1 MAYIGQIELTK
12 KKPPKVDND
21 NRAWSDLYD
30 TLNHLIDSVNSK
42 STTEQ
47 RRPGDL
53 HNSIGDLK
61 VFKDKT
67 DNKYYMETMTED
79 GSARREMFISD
90 KDSRSG
96 DDFYSLAGKK
106 SGGGGL
112 SGSKDSRN
120 IEQQLFE
127 QIPWTGGIPNNITV
141 DADGKLVTDTVAGA
155 TVSNNYI
162 VQADLVGSDKTW
174 TVKPNNTTI
183 DSDGKIVEDNVAGAI
198 VTNNKIV
205 AADVVGSGKTFTTK
219 PPVTFRQAS
228 IPTALTAGDLWYDT
242 DDGNKLYRADA
253 AGADQITSGE
263 WIATVDATIAIA
275 QADADTADGKAVAAQ
290 NTANS
295 ALSTAN
301 GKNISFYQNEAPT
314 ALATG
319 DMWFDTNDEYKM
331 YRWGGSAW
339 NLVNAVP
346 TLSAIVI
353 NASQI
358 NAGTISSGR
367 IATSSLTAANINAS
381 QINAGTISAD
391 RIATSSL
398 TAATITADAINMDT
412 ATISGTLEAGNINV
426 SGVVTTESVNAT
438 TITADAINMDT
449 ATVSGTLAA
458 GNIDVSGVV
467 SAESVNAVGISAS
480 SISTGTLSAAEINM
494 SSGSAQIET
503 SGKITTKNLV
513 KCFSTDVGGSRM
525 GLRLIEHGDTSS
537 ADSGSTNWWQLFVD
551 SDDLIFNKGGYNK
564 VTFDDDGKIE
574 ANAGANEFTPNHTRM
589 RLESSDTGSDR
600 WYEIYNTDTE
610 VSTNH
615 NIGGLRWYSNDS
627 SNSSEHQGWVCSIGG
642 VNYYDGRM
650 GLTFRHGGVGSAD
663 DFYTKFVYD
672 GDVINGTNT
681 TVWQQTSDERV
692 KENIVEV
699 DDALS
704 VVTALRPVTFNF
716 NSDYCEESGH
726 KDNKRWGFL
735 GQEFK
740 TAIPEGVTTS
750 ADYGYED
757 FHKLNSDMLVPL
769 LVKAVKEL
777 KAEVDALKA

>member
-12 KKPPKVDND
+12 KKPPKVEADT
-21 NRAWSDLYD
+21 RAWSDLYD

-42 STTEQ
+42 NTTEQ

-53 HNSIGDLK
+53 HNSIGDITIY
-61 VFKDKT
+61 KDKT
-67 DNKYYMETMTED
+67 DNKYYMESMTED
-79 GSARREMFISD
+79 GNARREMFISD
-90 KDSRSG
+90 KDNRTG
-96 DDFYSLAGKK
+96 DGYYSVSSAAF
-106 SGGGGL
+106 GGGS
-112 SGSKDSRN
+112 SGSADSRN

-127 QIPWTGGIPNNITV
+127 QIPWTGGIPNNIAI

-155 TVSNNYI
+155 TVSNSNI
-162 VQADLVGSDKTW
+162 IESNLVGSGKTW
-174 TVKPNNTTI
+174 EAGLKPKHAAI
-183 DSDGKIVEDNVAGAI
+183 DNDGNLVLDDVVGAT

-205 AADVVGSGKTFTTK
+205 ASDVVGGGKTFTTK
-219 PPVTFRQAS
+219 PPVTFRQDG
-228 IPTALTAGDLWYDT
+228 IPTSLTVGDLWYDT
-242 DDGNKLYRADA
+242 NDGNKLYIAESV
-253 AGADQITSGE
+253 GADEITGGE
-263 WIATVDATIAIA
+263 WVATVDATIATA
-275 QADADTADGKAVAAQ
+275 QSTANTAETNAQTGITNAATAQ
-290 NTANS
+290 STANTAETNAQTGITNAASAQSTANS
-295 ALSTAN
+295 ALSSAN
-301 GKNISFYQNEAPT
+301 GKNISFYQDEPPT

-358 NAGTISSGR
+358 NAGTISSGL
-367 IATSSLTAANINAS
+367 INTASLA
-381 QINAGTISAD
+381 
-391 RIATSSL
+391 
-398 TAATITADAINMDT
+398 AATITADAINMDT
-412 ATISGTLEAGNINV
+412 ATISGTLEAANINV
-426 SGVVTTESVNAT
+426 SGVVTSTSVNAT
-438 TITADAINMDT
+438 DINADNITA
-449 ATVSGTLAA
+449 GTL
-458 GNIDVSGVV
+458 
-467 SAESVNAVGISAS
+467 
-480 SISTGTLSAAEINM
+480 TAAEINM

-551 SDDLIFNKGGYNK
+551 RDDLIFNKGGYNK

-610 VSTNH
+610 VSTDH